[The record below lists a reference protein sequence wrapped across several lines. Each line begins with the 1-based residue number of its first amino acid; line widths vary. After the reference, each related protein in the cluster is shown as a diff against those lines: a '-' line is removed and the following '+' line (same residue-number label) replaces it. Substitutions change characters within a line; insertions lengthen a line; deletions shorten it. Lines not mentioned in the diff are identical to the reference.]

1 MGKGSRQRP
10 RGLVTDQNLLDN
22 WERIF
27 NSKPNADQ
35 FVEQHKAKVAW
46 RDELVKE
53 DHEASLKE
61 KDKDGNT

>member
-27 NSKPNADQ
+27 NSKPSSDQ